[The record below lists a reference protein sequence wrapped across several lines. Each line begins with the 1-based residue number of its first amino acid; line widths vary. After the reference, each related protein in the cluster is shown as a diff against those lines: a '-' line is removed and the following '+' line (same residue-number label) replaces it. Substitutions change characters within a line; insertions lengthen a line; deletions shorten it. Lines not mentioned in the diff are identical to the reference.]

1 MTSHNYLKVNF
12 VCVAKNTHKLDVHSY
27 TYRNTYTYTHT
38 YMHMYNTYNTY
49 TYIPVHTYM
58 HTYDTFIQT
67 FLKQCILD
75 YLQND
80 NYTYIATHHLQS

>member
-1 MTSHNYLKVNF
+1 
-12 VCVAKNTHKLDVHSY
+12 
-27 TYRNTYTYTHT
+27 
-38 YMHMYNTYNTY
+38 
-49 TYIPVHTYM
+49 M

-80 NYTYIATHHLQS
+80 NYTYIEPLSQAFPGSSFRLLEVCKNGSIFAKTGAGEDLGTRLSFTAGRL